1 MNKVSWII
9 IGGIILGLV
18 AAYTQE
24 LPIMMNYL
32 QVGAFWQTGLLVGLL
47 VGIVALLLFFFKSMH
62 VPDDIVEKM
71 RWGSSILFTSLLL
84 CPLFLSWTNRLGVLK
99 NNAQEIPVIFESEQA
114 RYTSRFGNPS
124 GVKQQANQFILFF
137 FQDGQLRRVN
147 GQHPFF
153 PGAQAGDTLLL
164 NINTGHWNYQ
174 WVVR

>member
-1 MNKVSWII
+1 MNKASWII
-9 IGGIILGLV
+9 IGLIILGLV

-32 QVGAFWQTGLLVGLL
+32 QVGAFWRTGLLTGLLVG
-47 VGIVALLLFFFKSMH
+47 IATLLFFFFKSDL
-62 VPDDIVEKM
+62 VPDDVVAKM
-71 RWGSSILFTSLLL
+71 RWSSSILFASMLL
-84 CPLFLSWTNRLGVLK
+84 CPLFLSWTNRLGVSK
-99 NNAQEIPVIFESEQA
+99 NNAQEVSVIFESEQA

-153 PGAQAGDTLLL
+153 PGAQTGDSLLL
-164 NINTGHWNYQ
+164 NINTGRWNYQ
-174 WVVR
+174 WVVP